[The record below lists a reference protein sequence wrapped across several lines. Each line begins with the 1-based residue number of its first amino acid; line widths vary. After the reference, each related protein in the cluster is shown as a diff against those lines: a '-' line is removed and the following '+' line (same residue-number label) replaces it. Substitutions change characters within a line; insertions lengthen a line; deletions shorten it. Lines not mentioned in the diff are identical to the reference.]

1 MNFLRRFTVGSALA
15 AVLVVALLVPSPAQ
29 AWLPRP
35 GWGGHGGRNGGWH
48 GGWTGGWNGGWNGG
62 WHPGWRG
69 GVFIGGPSVV
79 VGPPLA
85 YAPAP
90 YSWIPGRYTPYG
102 WVPPHW
108 GYY

>member
-1 MNFLRRFTVGSALA
+1 MSFLRGFTVGSALA
-15 AVLVVALLVPSPAQ
+15 AVLILTLLAPSPAQ

-35 GWGGHGGRNGGWH
+35 GWGGGP
-48 GGWTGGWNGGWNGG
+48 GG

-108 GYY
+108 GYYRSASARPFGAARRFGYG